1 MIKILS
7 GKYVILLLGWIFLV
21 SVPNSTDSSVQTL
34 PGDFV
39 TAKAAFLMDA
49 HTGAIL
55 YEKKP
60 DLRLPPASTT
70 KIMTAIVALEHKSP
84 GTFLR
89 VSKNATL
96 IPPCKIAVRNGD
108 EWRLEDLLRC
118 ILLNSANDASVV
130 IAEGVAG
137 SVEKFAQLMN
147 LKAKNIGAS
156 NTHFANPHGLN
167 QKNHYA
173 TVRDMTLIFK
183 HAMKYSLFR
192 EISQT
197 KSMSIK
203 GPHSRLIHL
212 RNHNRLLSSFAGM
225 VSGKTGYT
233 RQAKKCFVGEAVRN
247 GKDLLVC
254 VFGSQDHFR
263 DAARLLEYGFN
274 GDAKEFND
282 KNYPVQN
289 HESVLP
295 LSSPCENGNYVLQ
308 VASFSDRGKALD
320 LKQSLLEEGFTSF
333 IEEVSFEKGGVR
345 HRVKVGFYPDLESA
359 QRTKERIWKRF
370 RLDALILYQ

>member
-7 GKYVILLLGWIFLV
+7 GKYVILLLVWIFLV
-21 SVPNSTDSSVQTL
+21 SVPNSSDSSVQTL

-49 HTGAIL
+49 QTGAIL

-70 KIMTAIVALEHKSP
+70 KVMTAIVALEHKSP

-96 IPPCKIAVRNGD
+96 IPPCNIAVRTGE
-108 EWRLEDLLRC
+108 EWRLENLLRC
-118 ILLNSANDASVV
+118 ILLKSANDASVV
-130 IAEGVAG
+130 IAEGTAG
-137 SVEKFAQLMN
+137 SVEKFAHLMN
-147 LKAKNIGAS
+147 LKAKKIGAF

-203 GPHSRLIHL
+203 GPDGRVISL
-212 RNHNRLLSSFAGM
+212 RNHNRLLGNFEGM

-274 GDAKEFND
+274 GNAK
-282 KNYPVQN
+282 V
-289 HESVLP
+289 
-295 LSSPCENGNYVLQ
+295 SSHNIPPAQTVSKAASRSSECENGTYVIQ
-308 VASFSDRGKALD
+308 VASFSDRGKALG
-320 LKQSLLEEGFTSF
+320 LRQSLSQEGFTSF
-333 IEEVSFEKGGVR
+333 IEEVSLKNGVIR

-359 QRTKERIWKRF
+359 RRTKEFIWKYF
-370 RLDALILYQ
+370 GLDSLILCQ